1 VPALPVPAL
10 AAPPLHLD
18 SFDPVFDAVAADVA
32 SGRLTLAALA
42 IGDAHGHSRKATFS
56 GFGERPVSE
65 DGLFFLASVT
75 KAIFATA
82 LMQLVE
88 DGTLV
93 LDRPVVEWVPEFS
106 GGGKDAVTI
115 AHLLTHTS
123 GVGDI
128 EPDVLRRMR
137 PSGARMTQ
145 LAISAPL
152 RFLPGSRW
160 DYCSSSFY
168 LLAEIVRRATG
179 LAGTDFL
186 RQRLLDPLGMNDTT
200 YDARR
205 SQRPLVPVRG
215 VGAENRVRR
224 FLLLRY
230 MASIAH
236 PGGGLFA
243 TLDDVLCFGAALL
256 QPVQRDGRW
265 LPISA
270 DTFALMGQDRVGGLV
285 GNYDGEER
293 AVHQGLGWAK
303 PTLMK
308 DVPGSARVVD
318 HGGATGTRLWIDP
331 DAGLVFVFFT
341 NQWDPDRGPEL
352 DALRA
357 TYRILG

>member
-1 VPALPVPAL
+1 MSVPSVPTVAT
-10 AAPPLHLD
+10 PLRLD
-18 SFDPVFDAVAADVA
+18 DFDPVFDAVAADVS

-42 IGDAHGHSRKATFS
+42 IADAHGHSRKATIS

-75 KAIFATA
+75 KVIFATA

-88 DGTLV
+88 DRTLV
-93 LDRPVVEWVPEFS
+93 LDRPVVEWVPDFT

-128 EPDVLRRMR
+128 EPDVLRRTR

-152 RFLPGSRW
+152 KFWPGKRW
-160 DYCSSSFY
+160 EYCSSSFY
-168 LLAEIVRRATG
+168 LLAEIARRATG
-179 LAGTDFL
+179 LGGTDFL

-200 YDARR
+200 YDPRR
-205 SQRPLVPVRG
+205 SQRQLVPVRG

-243 TLDDVLCFGAALL
+243 TLDDVLRFGAALL
-256 QPVQRDGRW
+256 QPVQHDGRW

-270 DTFALMGQDRVGGLV
+270 ETFTLMGEDRVGGLV
-285 GNYDGEER
+285 GQYDGEER

-341 NQWDPDRGPEL
+341 NQWDPDRRPEF

-357 TYRILG
+357 IYRVLG